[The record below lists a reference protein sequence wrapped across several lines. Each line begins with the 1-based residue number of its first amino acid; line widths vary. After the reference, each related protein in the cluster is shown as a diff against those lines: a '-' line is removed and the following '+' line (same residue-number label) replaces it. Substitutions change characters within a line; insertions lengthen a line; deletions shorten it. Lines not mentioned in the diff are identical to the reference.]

1 MAGRAMHRGTT
12 VRARAVANDRLKGR
26 WGSLVWVATVLGAVA
41 HVAAL
46 LAGPEMRVE
55 LQAPP
60 PGPSSGEL
68 LQLIRI
74 GAVVDHGVVPSASNI
89 PVPALPT
96 VDLKDLDIELDAPIE
111 VPDFSA
117 FEDLEVEVT
126 PPIRTEQDEWLDYKA
141 FAPYIVRPEIRNR
154 EELKR
159 FLETQYQRIFE
170 YSGATG
176 VVQVAFWIDESGMV
190 EKAEILKSSGVRSLD
205 RLALRLSRVLRF
217 RPAMMA
223 GRPVRILVHVPITF
237 RAA

>member
-1 MAGRAMHRGTT
+1 M
-12 VRARAVANDRLKGR
+12 
-26 WGSLVWVATVLGAVA
+26 
-41 HVAAL
+41 
-46 LAGPEMRVE
+46 
-55 LQAPP
+55 
-60 PGPSSGEL
+60 
-68 LQLIRI
+68 
-74 GAVVDHGVVPSASNI
+74 
-89 PVPALPT
+89 
-96 VDLKDLDIELDAPIE
+96 
-111 VPDFSA
+111 
-117 FEDLEVEVT
+117 
-126 PPIRTEQDEWLDYKA
+126 
-141 FAPYIVRPEIRNR
+141 RPEIRNR

-223 GRPVRILVHVPITF
+223 GRPVRSLVHVPITF